1 MKNSTFIIAEIGT
14 AHGGNFEKA
23 VELMDAAIEAG
34 ADAVKFQ
41 WVYADEILHPN
52 TGFVELPG
60 GKVRLYD
67 RFKALEVKSEFFKK
81 CSDYARSKNVKFICS
96 PFGLK
101 SLEEL
106 LSEKTNKKYSL
117 ANLSTKL

>member
-67 RFKALEVKSEFFKK
+67 RFKKRIFQKMQ
-81 CSDYARSKNVKFICS
+81 
-96 PFGLK
+96 
-101 SLEEL
+101 
-106 LSEKTNKKYSL
+106 
-117 ANLSTKL
+117 

>member
-52 TGFVELPG
+52 TGFV
-60 GKVRLYD
+60 
-67 RFKALEVKSEFFKK
+67 
-81 CSDYARSKNVKFICS
+81 
-96 PFGLK
+96 
-101 SLEEL
+101 
-106 LSEKTNKKYSL
+106 
-117 ANLSTKL
+117 